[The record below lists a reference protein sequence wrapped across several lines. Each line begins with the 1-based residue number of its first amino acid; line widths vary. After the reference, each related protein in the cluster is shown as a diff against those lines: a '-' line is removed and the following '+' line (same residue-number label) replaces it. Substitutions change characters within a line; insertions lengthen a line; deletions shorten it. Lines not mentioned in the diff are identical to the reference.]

1 MWCRGVG
8 HSDESDDDE
17 GRVCGWLW
25 GLYFPLTSARR
36 VSSLGARYYIGLS
49 F

>member
-25 GLYFPLTSARR
+25 GLRFDVCEKGLE
-36 VSSLGARYYIGLS
+36 LGR
-49 F
+49 